1 MEWLVK
7 NGSRPTNELLKKY
20 LDTQT
25 KLTHGA
31 SHRLYGKKIER
42 FCNYYLEQHE
52 MIKYKQP
59 LGKKKAKPPVAMPRQ
74 MVGALTQH
82 VVSRARSY
90 RPLEEKCN
98 AQTDAPVELARCL
111 GKERL

>member
-31 SHRLYGKKIER
+31 SHRLYGKKIEK
-42 FCNYYLEQHE
+42 FCNHYLEQHE
-52 MIKYKQP
+52 KIEYTLP
-59 LGKKKAKPPVAMPRQ
+59 LGKKKAKPAVAMLRQ
-74 MVGALTQH
+74 MVDALTQH

-90 RPLEEKCN
+90 RPLAENCN
-98 AQTDAPVELARCL
+98 AKTDAPVELAKYL
-111 GKERL
+111 GK